1 MGSFPEQN
9 LQGHFSKKKPLPL
22 AGTGL
27 YNCEL
32 CAKRKPSSSPPM
44 EGNDYADN
52 NYDDVCDTSSVHVVI
67 NPHCGTVLTA
77 CHSIVKNIFVSD
89 LDFSFGPGSLQDD

>member
-1 MGSFPEQN
+1 LGGNAGVFPEED

-22 AGTGL
+22 AGNGL

-44 EGNDYADN
+44 EGNDYPDN
-52 NYDDVCDTSSVHVVI
+52 NYDDVCDAKRVHIVI
-67 NPHCGTVLTA
+67 IPH
-77 CHSIVKNIFVSD
+77 FSD
-89 LDFSFGPGSLQDD
+89 LLNSLP